1 MMEPILQYN
10 HVDISYTGQV
20 VVQDISFAV
29 NAGEILSIVGESGSG
44 KSTLLKGAMD
54 LLGSGGLVS
63 RGDIWFDGKN
73 LPDISDDERRR
84 LLGAKLAMIWQDAG
98 AALCPIRTIGDQCI
112 ETVQAHQNQ
121 RKEDIKKSTL
131 ELFQKLG
138 FEQPERIW
146 ESYSFEL
153 SGGMNQRVGIAMAAL
168 LRPDLILADEPTSA
182 LDVCAQRQVLDELLW
197 LRQQYG
203 TAIVIVTHDMG
214 VVRAVADAVLVLQH
228 GKCVEYGAATEVLE
242 EPKAAYTK
250 ALLAA
255 TPELRRI

>member
-1 MMEPILQYN
+1 MLQYN
-10 HVDISYTGQV
+10 HVDISYNGQAV
-20 VVQDISFAV
+20 VHDISF
-29 NAGEILSIVGESGSG
+29 NLQAGEILSIVGESGSG

-54 LLGSGGLVS
+54 LLGPGGLVS
-63 RGDIWFDGKN
+63 RGDIWFSGKN

-98 AALCPIRTIGDQCI
+98 AALCPIRTIGDQCV
-112 ETVQAHQNQ
+112 ETVQAHQER
-121 RKEDIKKSTL
+121 RKEDIKSLTL
-131 ELFQKLG
+131 DIFQKIG

-168 LRPDLILADEPTSA
+168 LQPDVILADEPTSA

-214 VVRAVADAVLVLQH
+214 VVRAVADSVLVLQH
-228 GKCVEYGAATEVLE
+228 GRCVEYGAAKDVLQ
-242 EPKAAYTK
+242 EPKAGYTK
-250 ALLAA
+250 ELMAA

>member
-1 MMEPILQYN
+1 MKPILQYN
-10 HVDISYTGQV
+10 HVDISYHGQV
-20 VVQDISFAV
+20 VVHDISFAV
-29 NAGEILSIVGESGSG
+29 RKGEILSIIGESGSG

-54 LLGSGGLVS
+54 LLGPGGLVS

-73 LPDISDDERRR
+73 LPDISDVERRH

-112 ETVQAHQNQ
+112 ETVQAHQERQ
-121 RKEDIKKSTL
+121 KDEIKSLTLDI
-131 ELFQKLG
+131 FQKLG

-146 ESYSFEL
+146 DSYSFEL

-168 LRPDLILADEPTSA
+168 LQPALILADEPTSA

-197 LRQQYG
+197 LRKQYS

-214 VVRAVADAVLVLQH
+214 VVRAAADSVLVLQH
-228 GKCVEYGAATEVLE
+228 GRCVEYGAATDVLQA
-242 EPKAAYTK
+242 PKAAYTK
-250 ALLAA
+250 ELIAA